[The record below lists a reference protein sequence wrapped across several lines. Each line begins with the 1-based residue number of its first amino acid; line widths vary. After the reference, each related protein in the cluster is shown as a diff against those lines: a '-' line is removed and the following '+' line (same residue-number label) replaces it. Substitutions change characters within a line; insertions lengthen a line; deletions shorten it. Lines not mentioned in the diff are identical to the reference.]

1 MPGLNEGYYC
11 TSFQSFAVIL
21 FKVSPLQS
29 LNFSREGYRRL
40 ALWPKSRYRGNY
52 RQQGEKMH
60 KKKAAG
66 KNGRKIA
73 GINLVAWIYY
83 VQVSIGGRPTR

>member
-11 TSFQSFAVIL
+11 TSFQSFDVIL

-40 ALWPKSRYRGNY
+40 ALWPKSRDRGNY
-52 RQQGEKMH
+52 RQQGEKN
-60 KKKAAG
+60 AQ
-66 KNGRKIA
+66 KNGCRKKRRKDSR
-73 GINLVAWIYY
+73 NKLSSMDIYK
-83 VQVSIGGRPTR
+83 